1 MLYAV
6 AAVSGVGGLMNCCT
20 MEQLRHVA
28 ALEQLRHVQP
38 GDSEPWQE
46 TVPVM
51 SRFESNLGSL

>member
-6 AAVSGVGGLMNCCT
+6 AAVSGVGGLISCCT

-46 TVPVM
+46 TVGYVTV
-51 SRFESNLGSL
+51 